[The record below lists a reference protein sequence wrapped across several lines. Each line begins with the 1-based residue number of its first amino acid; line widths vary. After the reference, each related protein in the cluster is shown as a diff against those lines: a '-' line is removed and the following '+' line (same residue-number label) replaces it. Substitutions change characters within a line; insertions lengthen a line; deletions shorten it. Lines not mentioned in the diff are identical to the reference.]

1 MNTCPVSCISL
12 PRPPVIN
19 QLLVITKLKGFTI
32 HKVDNKM
39 IFRRPLVVGW
49 AISCFLPAPDFCST
63 SIDSFLLILLR
74 DISDNK
80 VICITIHVSIYTIYS
95 IHLSIYIS
103 IHIYRMTARRSLFPG
118 GVCKI
123 KCKADIAGGVWATS
137 QSQV

>member
-1 MNTCPVSCISL
+1 MIHLVCEYLSCISL

-49 AISCFLPAPDFCST
+49 AISCFLPATDFCSN

-80 VICITIHVSIYTIYS
+80 VICITIHLSIYTIYS
-95 IHLSIYIS
+95 IHLSIYTLFIYPYLS
-103 IHIYRMTARRSLFPG
+103 IGCLPAALCSPVGCAR
-118 GVCKI
+118 
-123 KCKADIAGGVWATS
+123 
-137 QSQV
+137 